1 MNSQSIEFN
10 RIKEDSPLPGI
21 VRKSF
26 RIPVEDQNNIRLM
39 INDIPYPVQDIGLE
53 GIGITAGDS
62 LTFVVDQALS
72 NCEFHYFDR
81 SIKSLNG
88 RIVHLSAALGR
99 DWKYGIQWESLGK
112 EASEGI
118 FSIVR
123 ELKEQL
129 LGKGLD
135 PDGDI

>member
-10 RIKEDSPLPGI
+10 RIKENLPLPET

-26 RIPVEDQNNIRLM
+26 RVPVEDRKNIRLM

-53 GIGITAGDS
+53 GIGIAAGDS
-62 LTFVVDQALS
+62 LAFVVDQALS
-72 NCEFHYFDR
+72 NCELHYFDR
-81 SIKSLNG
+81 SVKPLNG
-88 RIVHLSAALGR
+88 RIVHISVTPGL
-99 DWKYGIQWESLGK
+99 DWKYGIQWEGTGK

-118 FSIVR
+118 LSIVR
-123 ELKEQL
+123 EMKDQL

-135 PDGDI
+135 PEGDI